1 MELFD
6 IDIISSLQIHMSD
19 LTGFYLS
26 LYGEKGNLILPPVKE
41 NKLLSTIR
49 TSSRGRDEY
58 NEFVKKNI
66 EISMFRNDVS
76 LFKDPA
82 GMYHFFAPLRIDKS
96 AFVMTGGG
104 VFLSTEDFESFCKKD
119 FQNYGLYPQI
129 LQFPVM
135 ENIMRKREE
144 VLDQARYLRSIFNL
158 VLRDNYKSNLN
169 EKRYRLMKTILSLI
183 SDIKIEKQE
192 EEVYDVLTDA
202 MLFLFNADSLAIMHR
217 EKNLFIPEKTAGR
230 LRDNL
235 QNVSL
240 SITGIVSELVEKQ
253 KPVYSDNV
261 LDILRLGFSDD
272 VTSVYIFP
280 IVSGDELSALFC
292 IFNTGIPR
300 EDAFIINE
308 ICRITGFI
316 FRLIDLQSIY
326 NKCMEEIDFFSTAAE
341 RLNPIRETEMLYE
354 TILDTSVHLVGAEK
368 GSLML
373 SEDNTAYLTIKA
385 ARGINK
391 RLLGDIR
398 IKSGEGV
405 AGWVF
410 REGIPLRVEDIEKND
425 RVLSRKRP
433 KYRTG
438 SFISIPLKIGEKTM
452 GVLNVSDK
460 LTGEVFSEEDM
471 VLMKSFASYVS
482 IALERATY
490 YSLVGHLR
498 ELSITDSLT
507 GLFNRRYFEERFFE
521 ELHRSERHNL
531 TFSLAM
537 MDIDD
542 FKVFNDSEGHLAGDE
557 ILKTIANIA
566 KDCLRVSDV
575 LARFGGEEFAVIMPQ
590 TDKDEAFLVAERIR
604 KSIKEQ
610 IPKFW
615 SSFPKD
621 TLTVTIGIVTYPFDG
636 KDRKELIRNSDK
648 ALYRGKMEG
657 KDKTVL
663 WGSQ

>member
-6 IDIISSLQIHMSD
+6 IDHISSMQIHLSN

-26 LYGEKGNLILPPVKE
+26 LYSETGNLILPPVKE
-41 NKLLSTIR
+41 NKLLSAIR
-49 TSSRGRDEY
+49 SSSRGRDEY
-58 NEFVKKNI
+58 NDFIKKNI

-82 GMYHFFAPLRIDKS
+82 GMYHFFAPLRIEKS
-96 AFVMTGGG
+96 AFVMIGGG
-104 VFLSTEDFESFCKKD
+104 VFLLSEDFENFCKKD
-119 FQNYGLYPQI
+119 FQNYGLYPQT
-129 LQFPVM
+129 LQFSDK
-135 ENIMRKREE
+135 ENIIMNREE
-144 VLDQARYLRSIFNL
+144 VLDKARYIRSIFNL
-158 VLRDNYKSNLN
+158 VLRDNYKGNLN
-169 EKRYRLMKTILSLI
+169 EKRYRLIKTILSLI
-183 SDIKIEKQE
+183 SDMKLEKQE
-192 EEVYDVLTDA
+192 EVYDILTDA
-202 MLFLFNADSLAIMHR
+202 MLFLFNADSLSIINR
-217 EKNLFIPEKTAGR
+217 EKNLFIPKKTAGR
-230 LRDNL
+230 LREHL
-235 QNVSL
+235 QNLSL
-240 SITGIVSELVEKQ
+240 NITGIVSEAAEKQ
-253 KPVYSDNV
+253 KPLYTDNV
-261 LDILRLGFSDD
+261 LDILRLGYSDE
-272 VTSVYIFP
+272 VTSIYIFP
-280 IVSGDELSALFC
+280 IVSGDKVIGLLN
-292 IFNTGIPR
+292 IFNTEIPQ

-308 ICRITGFI
+308 ICKITGFI
-316 FRLIDLQSIY
+316 FRLIEVQSIY
-326 NKCMEEIDFFSTAAE
+326 NKCLKEIDFFGTVTE
-341 RLNPIRETEMLYE
+341 RLNPVREPEILYE
-354 TILDTSVHLVGAEK
+354 TILDTSVHLAGAEK
-368 GSLML
+368 GSLMIP
-373 SEDNTAYLTIKA
+373 EDNTSYLTIKA

-391 RLLGDIR
+391 RLLSE
-398 IKSGEGV
+398 IKIKAGEGI

-410 REGIPLRVEDIEKND
+410 REGIPLMVDDIEKND
-425 RVLSRKRP
+425 RVLSKKRP

-438 SFISIPLKIGEKTM
+438 SFISIPLKIGEKTI

-460 LTGEVFSEEDM
+460 LTGEVFSKDDM
-471 VLMKSFASYVS
+471 VLMKSFASYAS
-482 IALERATY
+482 IALERSSY
-490 YSLVGHLR
+490 YNLVGHLR

-537 MDIDD
+537 VDIDD

-557 ILKTIANIA
+557 ILKNIANIA

-615 SSFPKD
+615 SKFPKD
-621 TLTVTIGIVTYPFDG
+621 NITVTIGLATYPFDG

-657 KDKTVL
+657 KDKTVT
-663 WGSQ
+663 WGT